1 MVAMPAGAA
10 LREVPMSAPMLPI
23 ATSSAEHAGNPALAL
38 PEQYNAGAAFVD
50 GPLDRGWGARVAIRT
65 RHGATT
71 YAELAELTNRAGNGL
86 RALGVEM
93 EQRVGVLLYDSP
105 ALAATFFGAI
115 KIGAVPVV
123 LNTYLRPEDYLYML
137 NDSRARVLVVD
148 DAIWRQIAGLRREL
162 TWLRHVAVVRG
173 ASAEGPAAAGTM
185 DYERLLSG
193 SSAELVAAPT
203 TRDDAAFWLYS
214 SGSTGFP
221 KGCVHLQH
229 DMQVCAELYAQPTL
243 GLTER
248 DSTFSAAK
256 LFFAY
261 GLGNGLY
268 FPLAAGASAV
278 HLAERVTP
286 QSAFET
292 IHTERPTVFFGVP
305 TLFAGMLA
313 VPDAAARYDMSS
325 LRLCVSA
332 GESLPAELYQRW
344 RDRFGVE
351 ILDGIGSTEILHI
364 FISNRSGAVRPGSAG
379 QLVPGYA
386 AAILDEGGR
395 PVPQGEIGNLYIA
408 GDSTCA
414 LYWNKHERTRQTIV
428 GEWIATGD
436 KFSQDADG
444 YFWYA
449 GRSDDMLKVSG
460 QWVSPVE
467 VEAALI
473 AHPAVLEAAVVGR
486 EDADGLVKPEA
497 FVVLQEGQAPTEEL
511 AEALKQH
518 VRSMLAPHKYPRW
531 IIFLPELPKTATG
544 KIQRFKLR
552 EADAGAAPEAGAA
565 TS

>member
-1 MVAMPAGAA
+1 
-10 LREVPMSAPMLPI
+10 MSSPMLPV
-23 ATSSAEHAGNPALAL
+23 APGSAEPVANPALAL
-38 PEQYNAGAAFVD
+38 PEQYNAAAAFVD
-50 GPLDRGWGARVAIRT
+50 GPIARGWGERAAIHT
-65 RHGATT
+65 REGVTT
-71 YAELAELTNRAGNGL
+71 YAQLAELTNRAGNAL

-105 ALAATFFGAI
+105 ALAAAFFGAI

-123 LNTYLRPEDYLYML
+123 LNTYLRPQDYLYML
-137 NDSRARVLVVD
+137 SDSRARVLVVD
-148 DAIWRQIAGLRREL
+148 EAIWQQIAGLRRDL
-162 TWLRHVAVVRG
+162 TFLRHVVVARG
-173 ASAEGPAAAGTM
+173 LDSGGAPAGTL
-185 DYERLLSG
+185 DLERVLAG
-193 SSAELVAAPT
+193 SSAALDVAPT
-203 TRDDAAFWLYS
+203 SRDDAAFWLYS

-229 DMQVCAELYAQPTL
+229 DMHVCAELYAGPTL
-243 GLTER
+243 ALTER
-248 DSTFSAAK
+248 DVTFSAAK

-268 FPLAAGASAV
+268 FPMAAGASAV

-292 IHTERPTVFFGVP
+292 IQARRPTVFFGVP

-313 VPDAAARYDMSS
+313 LPDAAARFDTSS

-332 GESLPAELYQRW
+332 GEALPSELYQRW
-344 RDRFGVE
+344 RDRYGVE

-364 FISNRSGAVRPGSAG
+364 FISNRSGAVRPGSSG
-379 QLVPGYA
+379 QPVPGYA
-386 AAILDEGGR
+386 AAILDEAGR
-395 PVPQGEIGNLYIA
+395 SVPTGEIGNLYIA

-414 LYWNKHERTRQTIV
+414 FYWNKHERTKRTIV

-444 YFWYA
+444 YYWYA

-486 EDADGLVKPEA
+486 EDADGLIKPEA
-497 FVVLQEGQAPTEEL
+497 YVVLQEGQVPSEEL
-511 AEALKQH
+511 AAVLQQH
-518 VRSMLAPHKYPRW
+518 VRGVLAPHKYPRW
-531 IIFLPELPKTATG
+531 IVFLPELPKTATG

-552 EADAGAAPEAGAA
+552 EQSAHER
-565 TS
+565 

>member
-1 MVAMPAGAA
+1 
-10 LREVPMSAPMLPI
+10 
-23 ATSSAEHAGNPALAL
+23 
-38 PEQYNAGAAFVD
+38 
-50 GPLDRGWGARVAIRT
+50 
-65 RHGATT
+65 
-71 YAELAELTNRAGNGL
+71 
-86 RALGVEM
+86 M

-105 ALAATFFGAI
+105 ALAATFYGAI

-123 LNTYLRPEDYLYML
+123 LNTYLRPQDYLYML
-137 NDSRARVLVVD
+137 NDSRAHVLVVD
-148 DAIWRQIAGLRREL
+148 AAIWPLIASLRREL
-162 TWLRHVAVVRG
+162 TFLRHVVIARG
-173 ASAEGPAAAGTM
+173 SSGGADGAHSGTVDFERMLAGSAAA
-185 DYERLLSG
+185 LQ
-193 SSAELVAAPT
+193 AALT
-203 TRDDAAFWLYS
+203 SRDDAAFWLYS

-229 DMQVCAELYAQPTL
+229 DMHVCAELYAGPTL
-243 GLTER
+243 ALTER
-248 DSTFSAAK
+248 DITFSAAK

-268 FPLAAGASAV
+268 FPMAAGTTTV
-278 HLAERVTP
+278 HFADRVTP

-292 IHTERPTVFFGVP
+292 IHVQRPTVFFGVP

-313 VPDAAARYDMSS
+313 VPDAAARFDMSS

-344 RDRFGVE
+344 RERFGVE

-379 QLVPGYA
+379 QIVPGYA
-386 AAILDEGGR
+386 ARILDETGS
-395 PVPQGEIGNLYIA
+395 PVPVGEIGNLYIA

-414 LYWNKHERTRQTIV
+414 FYWNKHERTKQTIV

-497 FVVLQEGQAPTEEL
+497 YVVLQAGQAPSDEL

-518 VRSMLAPHKYPRW
+518 VRGMLAPHKYPRW
-531 IIFLPELPKTATG
+531 IVFLPELPKTATG

-552 EADAGAAPEAGAA
+552 EQAAGAALGDSAN
-565 TS
+565 

>member
-1 MVAMPAGAA
+1 MSSPLLPAVPRAA
-10 LREVPMSAPMLPI
+10 A
-23 ATSSAEHAGNPALAL
+23 HAGNPALAL
-38 PEQYNAGAAFVD
+38 PEHYNAATAFVD
-50 GPLDRGWGARVAIRT
+50 GPLSRGWGARAAIRT
-65 RHGATT
+65 SQGDTT
-71 YAELAELTNRAGNGL
+71 YAQLAELTNRAGNGL

-93 EQRVGVLLYDSP
+93 EQRVGLLLNDSP

-123 LNTYLRPEDYLYML
+123 LNTYLRPQDYLYML

-148 DAIWRQIAGLRREL
+148 DAIWRQISGLRREL
-162 TWLRHVAVVRG
+162 SFLRHVVIARG
-173 ASAEGPAAAGTM
+173 AAADGATAGTL
-185 DYERLLSG
+185 DLERMLAG
-193 SSAELVAAPT
+193 SSAELEAAPT

-229 DMQVCAELYAQPTL
+229 DMHVCAELYAGPTL

-268 FPLAAGASAV
+268 FPMAAGATAV
-278 HLAERVTP
+278 HLADRVTP

-292 IHTERPTVFFGVP
+292 IHAQRPTIFFGVP
-305 TLFAGMLA
+305 TLFASMLA
-313 VPDAAARYDMSS
+313 VPDAAARFDLSS

-332 GESLPAELYQRW
+332 GESLPADLYQRW
-344 RDRFGVE
+344 RERFGVE

-386 AAILDEGGR
+386 AAILDEAGS
-395 PVPQGEIGNLYIA
+395 PVRQGEIGNLYIA

-414 LYWNKHERTRQTIV
+414 LYWNKHERTKQTIV

-444 YFWYA
+444 YYWYA

-467 VEAALI
+467 VEAALT
-473 AHPAVLEAAVVGR
+473 AHPAVLEVAVVGR
-486 EDADGLVKPEA
+486 EDADGLIKPEA
-497 FVVLQEGQAPTEEL
+497 FVVLQEGQAPSDEL

-518 VRSMLAPHKYPRW
+518 VRGALAPHKYPRW
-531 IIFLPELPKTATG
+531 IVFLPELPKTATG

-552 EADAGAAPEAGAA
+552 G
-565 TS
+565 

>member
-1 MVAMPAGAA
+1 
-10 LREVPMSAPMLPI
+10 MSSPMLPV
-23 ATSSAEHAGNPALAL
+23 APGPAVPVAHTALSL
-38 PEQYNAGAAFVD
+38 PEQYNAAAAFVD
-50 GPLDRGWGARVAIRT
+50 GPIVHGWGSRPAIHT
-65 RHGATT
+65 RESVTT
-71 YAELAELTNRAGNGL
+71 YAQLAELTNRAGNGL
-86 RALGVEM
+86 RSLGVEM

-123 LNTYLRPEDYLYML
+123 LNTYLRPQDYLYML
-137 NDSRARVLVVD
+137 SDSRARVLLVD
-148 DAIWRQIAGLRREL
+148 EAIWQQIAGLRREL
-162 TWLRHVAVVRG
+162 SFLRHVVVARG
-173 ASAEGPAAAGTM
+173 AGGGAAPSGTL
-185 DYERLLSG
+185 DLERLLAG
-193 SSAELVAAPT
+193 SSAALDAAPT

-229 DMQVCAELYAQPTL
+229 DMHVCAELYAGPTL

-248 DSTFSAAK
+248 DVTFSAAK

-268 FPLAAGASAV
+268 FPMAAGASAV
-278 HLAERVTP
+278 HFADRVTP
-286 QSAFET
+286 QSAFEN
-292 IHTERPTVFFGVP
+292 IQAQRPTVFFGVP

-313 VPDAAARYDMSS
+313 LPDAASRFDTSS

-332 GESLPAELYQRW
+332 GEALPSELYQRW

-386 AAILDEGGR
+386 AAILDEAGAA
-395 PVPQGEIGNLYIA
+395 VPAGEIGNLYIS

-414 LYWNKHERTRQTIV
+414 LYWNKHERTKRTIV

-444 YFWYA
+444 YYWYA

-473 AHPAVLEAAVVGR
+473 AHPSVLEAAVVGR
-486 EDADGLVKPEA
+486 EDADGLVKPQA
-497 FVVLQEGQAPTEEL
+497 FVVLQQGQAPSDEL

-518 VRSMLAPHKYPRW
+518 VRGMLAPHKYPRW
-531 IIFLPELPKTATG
+531 IVFLPELPKTATG

-552 EADAGAAPEAGAA
+552 ELVAQQ
-565 TS
+565 S